1 MTDTDDSIIL
11 SNDLNYKIKKRV
23 HTNTRWTKVTS
34 QNQTSFSTTSVTT
47 GSGLFELI
55 IPANVINLSKSRLQ
69 FGVTVTSP
77 AAVVPVLSPN
87 PGNYF
92 SRMSLSTLSGTL
104 LCDISNV
111 GRFLQMVL
119 PMSTSNEELNTYPQ
133 GMPQSTLAGVAAVV
147 SVQNTAA
154 LAKTTPFGALQR
166 SDTGFI
172 AAATAGSTNII
183 GDLARH
189 PVQHMGLRQWVYTA
203 STASDACIWFDV
215 ALGEL
220 FKHTLLSVNKSLYFS
235 GESLSLQL
243 YFDSPQSYAI
253 FPTLATSNLS
263 TGLLTAG
270 STTVIT
276 SPTLYCY
283 QEMNMDLAK
292 GIMDKANG
300 EGIRLPFSYIYGSK
314 QVFTAST
321 QQTVQQT
328 INSSLGSSLLFFAS
342 APFDATD
349 TGAGYN
355 SNAIVPIARNTVT
368 ATALSSYN
376 TFIDSIP
383 IQSPSGFDCSLSE
396 HYRANQDNFVGAC
409 SPLSLVEYNYNFTH
423 VDNFCGIPLHEIS
436 SIGQNEINGMS
447 LGMNRVWSIQAN
459 WAASIAKN
467 WYNFW
472 SVQRILEIKG
482 GRVSVM

>member
-1 MTDTDDSIIL
+1 MTDSIIK
-11 SNDLNYKIKKRV
+11 STDLDYSIHKQV
-23 HTNTRWTKVTS
+23 HTNARWTKITS
-34 QNQTSFSTTSVTT
+34 QNQTSFTTTSVTT
-47 GSGLFELI
+47 SSGLFELI

-87 PGNYF
+87 AGNYF

-111 GRFLQMVL
+111 GRYLQMIL
-119 PMSTSNEELNTYPQ
+119 PMSTSNDELSTYPQ
-133 GMPQSTLAGVAAVV
+133 GMPQSTNAGVVSVV
-147 SVQNTAA
+147 NVQNTAA

-166 SDTGFI
+166 SDTPFI

-203 STASDACIWFDV
+203 TVASDASIWFDV

-220 FKHTLLSVNKSLYFS
+220 FKHTLLSVNKSLYFGS
-235 GESLSLQL
+235 ESLSLQL
-243 YFDSPQSYAI
+243 FFDSPQAYAI
-253 FPTLATSNLS
+253 FPTLATTNLS
-263 TGLLTAG
+263 TGLVTAG

-283 QEMNMDLAK
+283 QEMNLDLAK
-292 GIMDKANG
+292 SIMDKCNS
-300 EGIRLPFSYIYGSK
+300 EGVSIPFSYIYGSK
-314 QVFTAST
+314 QVFSAST
-321 QQTVQQT
+321 QQTIQQT

-342 APFDATD
+342 APFDSTD
-349 TGAGYN
+349 SGAGYN
-355 SNAIVPIARNTVT
+355 SNAIVAIARNTVT

-383 IQSPSGFDCSLSE
+383 IQAASGFDVTLSE
-396 HYRANQDNFVGAC
+396 HYRANQDNFIGAC

-436 SIGQNEINGMS
+436 SIGQTRINGMS
-447 LGMNRVWSIQAN
+447 LGQNRVWSLQSN

-472 SVQRILEIKG
+472 SVQRTLEIKA

>member
-1 MTDTDDSIIL
+1 MTDSIIK
-11 SNDLNYKIKKRV
+11 STDLDYSIHKQV
-23 HTNTRWTKVTS
+23 HSNTRWTKITS

-55 IPANVINLSKSRLQ
+55 IPAQVINLSKSRLS
-69 FGVTVTSP
+69 FAVTVTAP

-119 PMSTSNEELNTYPQ
+119 PMSTSNEELNTYQQ
-133 GMPQSTLAGVAAVV
+133 GMPQSTNAGVANVINL
-147 SVQNTAA
+147 QNTLA
-154 LAKTTPFGALQR
+154 LAKTTPFGSLQR
-166 SDTGFI
+166 SDTPLIPAG
-172 AAATAGSTNII
+172 TPGSTNII

-189 PVQHMGLRQWVYTA
+189 PVAQTGLRQWVYHATA
-203 STASDACIWFDV
+203 NTDGVIWFDV

-220 FKHTLLSVNKSLYFS
+220 FKHTLLSVNKSLYFGS
-235 GESLSLQL
+235 ESLSLQL
-243 YFDSPQSYAI
+243 YFDAPQSYAI
-253 FPTLATSNLS
+253 FPTNATSELS
-263 TGLLTAG
+263 TGLVIAG

-292 GIMDKANG
+292 TIMDKCNN
-300 EGIRLPFSYIYGSK
+300 EGIQLPFSYIYGSK
-314 QVFTAST
+314 QVFGAST

-342 APFDATD
+342 APFDSTD

-355 SNAIVPIARNTVT
+355 SNAIVAIKRNTVK

-383 IQSPSGFDCSLSE
+383 IQAPSGFDVTLSE

-436 SIGQNEINGMS
+436 SIGQTRINGMS
-447 LGMNRVWSIQAN
+447 LGMKRLW
-459 WAASIAKN
+459 
-467 WYNFW
+467 
-472 SVQRILEIKG
+472 
-482 GRVSVM
+482 

>member
-1 MTDTDDSIIL
+1 MTDDSIIK
-11 SNDLNYKIKKRV
+11 STDLDYSIHKQV
-23 HTNTRWTKVTS
+23 HSNTRWTKITS

-69 FGVTVTSP
+69 FGVTVTAP

-87 PGNYF
+87 AGNYF

-119 PMSTSNEELNTYPQ
+119 PMSTSNEELTTYPQ
-133 GMPQSTLAGVAAVV
+133 GMPQSTNAGVVAVV
-147 SVQNTAA
+147 NVQNTAA

-166 SDTGFI
+166 SDTPFI
-172 AAATAGSTNII
+172 AAGTAGSTNII

-189 PVQHMGLRQWVYTA
+189 PIQHLGLRQWVYTA

-220 FKHTLLSVNKSLYFS
+220 FKHTLLSVNKSLYFA

-243 YFDSPQSYAI
+243 YYDAPQSYAI
-253 FPTLATSNLS
+253 FPTLATTELS

-292 GIMDKANG
+292 TIMDKANG
-300 EGIRLPFSYIYGSK
+300 EGITLPFSYIYGSK
-314 QVFTAST
+314 QVFGAST

-328 INSSLGSSLLFFAS
+328 INSSLGSSLLFFAT

-355 SNAIVPIARNTVT
+355 SNAIVPIKRNLIT

-383 IQSPSGFDCSLSE
+383 IQAPSGFDVTLSE

-436 SIGQNEINGMS
+436 SIGQTRINGMS

-472 SVQRILEIKG
+472 SVQRLLEIKG